1 MKKLIA
7 GIVTFLALSTVAY
20 AQHGHRGFHHH
31 HHHHRGHG
39 HWVGPLIGGVV
50 LGAVIANSRN
60 AQAEPIVVER
70 PIIVSPVSEAPPILV
85 PGVTYYNCLVRVYDP
100 VTNTHRNE
108 VMTCVR

>member
-7 GIVTFLALSTVAY
+7 GIVTFLALSTAAY

-31 HHHHRGHG
+31 NHHRGHG
-39 HWVGPLIGGVV
+39 HHWVGPLIGGVV
-50 LGAVIANSRN
+50 LGAVIANSRS
-60 AQAEPIVVER
+60 AQAEPVVVER
-70 PIIVSPVSEAPPILV
+70 PVNVNPVPPAPPILN

-100 VTNTHRNE
+100 ITNSYRNE